1 MLYAC
6 LTCCST
12 CQGRDHLLCSENTAN
27 KITIRFTIKNDQNTV
42 HHPPTY
48 KKEWICFVR
57 GMSRA
62 YTKEFQRK
70 NTVVGEKFFFI
81 SWCLWSVLASL
92 KNYLE
97 LLNENTFW
105 KMGQTAQGH
114 IQRPLLHRCLRCAYL
129 RKCEKNSETKQCY
142 FQSNYCI
149 MRLASL
155 CRLIIRDRSYHRAN
169 VVKES
174 RTIEI
179 EALWRLHYFLSHIYT
194 ITSLE

>member
-1 MLYAC
+1 MQYGGTIACFQRNLEIIYFEFRHILQFWQKFWLRIVTAIIPRRLLLYAC

-70 NTVVGEKFFFI
+70 NTVVDEEFFFI

-92 KNYLE
+92 KKV
-97 LLNENTFW
+97 FGASQW
-105 KMGQTAQGH
+105 KH
-114 IQRPLLHRCLRCAYL
+114 IL
-129 RKCEKNSETKQCY
+129 KNG
-142 FQSNYCI
+142 SNSTG
-149 MRLASL
+149 AHS
-155 CRLIIRDRSYHRAN
+155 A
-169 VVKES
+169 
-174 RTIEI
+174 T
-179 EALWRLHYFLSHIYT
+179 
-194 ITSLE
+194 TSA